1 MRGLVLLALSLGV
14 AGCAGPPRT
23 ATPESTPVR
32 EAPPARVIAVGKAS
46 WYGAFHHGRRT
57 ASGEIFNMHAHTAA
71 HRTLPLG
78 TRLRVTN
85 LANGKSVD
93 VRVNDRGPVIRSRII
108 DVSHGV
114 AAALDAVATGVFP
127 VELVLIDAPPATAAL
142 RAPRRRLSRRP
153 ALRRA
158 WRERRRSR
166 AGAAASR

>member
-1 MRGLVLLALSLGV
+1 MAGLLLLALMLGV
-14 AGCAGPPRT
+14 TACTPPPKTAAPPPRT
-23 ATPESTPVR
+23 AEAPPAVR
-32 EAPPARVIAVGKAS
+32 EAPGQTPTIVGKAS

-57 ASGEIFNMHAHTAA
+57 ASGEVFDMRAHTAA

-114 AAALDAVATGVFP
+114 AVALDAVAAGVFP
-127 VELVLIDAPPATAAL
+127 VELTILD
-142 RAPRRRLSRRP
+142 
-153 ALRRA
+153 
-158 WRERRRSR
+158 
-166 AGAAASR
+166 